1 MTTNLEPLD
10 PLDTL
15 MVAIDTSIGALV
27 TARALLE
34 QTIIQQEAME
44 AQRRPA
50 TPKPILTM
58 GGSDGTCQHDGDDL
72 RQLPTM
78 GDEPQFLCPCGEI
91 VTEVPGG

>member
-1 MTTNLEPLD
+1 MTTPDSLSPLD
-10 PLDTL
+10 AL
-15 MVAIDTSIGALV
+15 MVAIDTAIGALV
-27 TARALLE
+27 TSRTLLE
-34 QTIIQQEAME
+34 QAIIQQEAME
-44 AQRRPA
+44 AQQRPA
-50 TPKPILTM
+50 KPKPILTM